1 MKKLFLTGVAALFLA
16 TGTAHAESAGNPFE
30 ACSSALGHDATGK
43 GYMIV
48 ECDNSFAQAIA
59 EIVIKRFPAAD
70 VKSIWLPPKERDGQ
84 HIRFEVSEPW
94 GFWGCKIKL
103 KPPMRLGKCVPVH
116 A

>member
-1 MKKLFLTGVAALFLA
+1 MKKLLLTGIAALFLA
-16 TGTAHAESAGNPFE
+16 TGAAHAAGNPFE
-30 ACSSALGHDATGK
+30 ACSSSLGHNLTGK

-48 ECDNSFAQAIA
+48 ECEDDFAQEIA
-59 EIVIKRFPAAD
+59 EIVIKRFPTAD

-94 GFWGCKIKL
+94 GFWGCRIQL
-103 KPPMRLGKCVPVH
+103 KPKVRLGRCVPVH

>member
-48 ECDNSFAQAIA
+48 LAL
-59 EIVIKRFPAAD
+59 R
-70 VKSIWLPPKERDGQ
+70 
-84 HIRFEVSEPW
+84 
-94 GFWGCKIKL
+94 
-103 KPPMRLGKCVPVH
+103 
-116 A
+116 